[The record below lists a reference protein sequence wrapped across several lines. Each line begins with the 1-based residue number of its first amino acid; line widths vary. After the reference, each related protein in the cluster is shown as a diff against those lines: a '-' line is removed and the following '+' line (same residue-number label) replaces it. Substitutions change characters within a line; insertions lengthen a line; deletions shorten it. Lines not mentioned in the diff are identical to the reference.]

1 MIGVAEEP
9 HNVREAV
16 ASLEE
21 LAGKRDPVR
30 IGDVLDTFGERS
42 FGPLL
47 MILALLEIT
56 PVGSIPG
63 VPTVIATLCVLLAG
77 QLALGHDPVWLPQWV
92 QRRSLRADKLAT
104 GAQKLEGVAERLDRL
119 FKGRLERFAT
129 DWWQRAAGLA
139 VILLCLTVPPLEL
152 LPLASTVPMLA
163 IASIGLALT
172 VRDGLLLL
180 IAITFAGLAMGAGVV
195 FAIAQLGGG
204 GAGG

>member
-1 MIGVAEEP
+1 M
-9 HNVREAV
+9 
-16 ASLEE
+16 
-21 LAGKRDPVR
+21 
-30 IGDVLDTFGERS
+30 LDAFGERS

-47 MILALLEIT
+47 IILAFLDIV

-63 VPTVIATLCVLLAG
+63 VPTLIALTCVLLGG
-77 QLALGHDPVWLPQWV
+77 QLALGHEHVWLPQWA
-92 QRRSLRADKLAT
+92 QRRSMRADKLAK
-104 GAQKLEGVAERLDRL
+104 GAQKLESVAERMDRL
-119 FKGRLERFAT
+119 FKGRLERFTT
-129 DWWQRAAGLA
+129 DWWQRLAGVA

-152 LPLASTVPMLA
+152 LPLATTVPMLA

-180 IAITFAGLAMGAGVV
+180 IAITFAGLALGAGLV